1 MLKANAS
8 LFIFCLR
15 DLSIYV
21 SGALKPPTITILL
34 FLCLNM
40 LIFALYFRC
49 SYVGCLSTYKWHLL
63 NGLTPLPSPNSQP
76 CLLLTVLKPPLSDTR
91 VAAPSHWHGAAFP
104 SLYSQLV
111 CPYSSSESPVGN
123 LKMGLFKKYLFIY
136 CSLGCV
142 VSVAVTWGFHLQH
155 RNS

>member
-1 MLKANAS
+1 MCILLFLDGIFCKCLLNPSSLTCLTNAS

-40 LIFALYFRC
+40 LIFALYFSC

-63 NGLTPLPSPNSQP
+63 NGLTPLPSPNSRP
-76 CLLLTVLKPPLSDTR
+76 CLLPIVLKPPLSDTR
-91 VAAPSHWHGAAFP
+91 VATPSHWHGAAFSIP
-104 SLYSQLV
+104 LLSACVSLQL
-111 CPYSSSESPVGN
+111 N
-123 LKMGLFKKYLFIY
+123 
-136 CSLGCV
+136 
-142 VSVAVTWGFHLQH
+142 
-155 RNS
+155 